1 MSKALGVNSRGSDLS
16 EEVQRRLRDELVS
29 LRAERDELRAGSAED
44 HRAADAGD
52 RAEAIRSADD
62 VFRIEDR
69 ISEINRLLT
78 VGSSL
83 PASAAGHA
91 TLAEGTR
98 VTLRFPD
105 GDEENFYASSIVDSA
120 PDDPGAAVLGLR
132 SPLAKALAGHTVG
145 DAISWVTPTGPQK
158 ADLVRIG

>member
-1 MSKALGVNSRGSDLS
+1 MSNTLGGKGRGPELS
-16 EEVQRRLRDELVS
+16 EVVQRRLRDELVS
-29 LRAERDELRAGSAED
+29 LRAERDQLRAGSAED

-78 VGSSL
+78 VGTSL
-83 PASAAGHA
+83 PASSAGHA

-105 GDEENFYASSIVDSA
+105 GDEENFYASSILAAA
-120 PDDPGAAVLGLR
+120 PDDPDAAVLGLR
-132 SPLAKALAGHTVG
+132 SPLAKALAGHSVG
-145 DAISWVTPTGPQK
+145 DAISWVTPTGPQI
-158 ADLVRIG
+158 ADLVKIG